1 MVMQKVKPLTPCAVL
16 VPQVQQ
22 QQQQQQQQDK
32 GTELGFIT
40 DIVYHLAPR

>member
-1 MVMQKVKPLTPCAVL
+1 MVMQKVKPLTPCVVL
-16 VPQVQQ
+16 VPQVQ